1 MAFWSFFH
9 LSLVTRPVWR
19 IGIFEP
25 KVGAGEKLER
35 ILLEI
40 ILLTG
45 ILIDPDFIILY
56 KGWKGFIYM
65 AHAVIDKN
73 VAWNEVNTLT
83 SYDDG
88 NSKTNTLYWVATRP

>member
-1 MAFWSFFH
+1 
-9 LSLVTRPVWR
+9 
-19 IGIFEP
+19 
-25 KVGAGEKLER
+25 
-35 ILLEI
+35 
-40 ILLTG
+40 
-45 ILIDPDFIILY
+45 
-56 KGWKGFIYM
+56 M